1 MNSMPGLR
9 TSALRWKLA
18 GVLVVV
24 MVAVLAAMQLR
35 QTAAV
40 TAFIQTYPGSA
51 PQPES
56 APVGIPPWL
65 AWQHFLNLF
74 MLVLVVRTGYR
85 YRALKSRRPDAFWW
99 SRRTKDGQRPQRIS
113 VDLWF
118 HLAVDLLWLV
128 NGVVFVVLL
137 ATTGQWMRI
146 VPTSWE
152 VFPNALS
159 VVVQYLSLGWPT
171 ENSWVAY
178 NALQQLLYFV
188 TVFIAAPLAALT
200 GYRLSYLWPQHNL
213 RLAKL
218 LPFDGTLRVH
228 IAVMVYFVIF
238 VIAHVTMVFATGA
251 LRNLNHMFA
260 ANDGDSWAGVMLFA
274 LAVAA
279 IVITWFAVRP
289 SVVKRIA
296 AVFGNVK

>member
-1 MNSMPGLR
+1 MNTLPGLR
-9 TSALRWKLA
+9 TSVRRWTVA
-18 GVLVVV
+18 AAVVV
-24 MVAVLAAMQLR
+24 LMVAILAAMQLR

-40 TAFIQTYPGSA
+40 TEFIEAYPGSA
-51 PQPES
+51 PQPET
-56 APVGIPPWL
+56 APVGIPSWL

-85 YRALKSRRPDAFWW
+85 YRKLKSGRPDAFWW
-99 SRRTKDGQRPQRIS
+99 SRRTKEGQRPQRIS
-113 VDLWF
+113 VNLWF
-118 HLAVDLLWLV
+118 HLAVDLLWFV
-128 NGVVFVVLL
+128 NGIVFVALL
-137 ATTGQWMRI
+137 AATGQWMRI

-152 VFPNALS
+152 VFPNAVS
-159 VVVQYLSLGWPT
+159 VVVQYLSFDWPT

-200 GYRLSYLWPQHNL
+200 GYRLSYLWPQRNQK
-213 RLAKL
+213 LAKL
-218 LPFDGTLRVH
+218 LPFDATLRVH
-228 IAVMVYFVIF
+228 FAVMVYFVLF
-238 VIAHVTMVFATGA
+238 VIAHVAMVFATGA

-260 ANDGDSWAGVMLFA
+260 ATDGTGWAGVVLFA

-279 IVITWFAVRP
+279 IIITWFALRP

-296 AVFGNVK
+296 AGFGNVK